1 MNPRS
6 LPKLTTAAVAL
17 AAIALLSIP
26 QRAPLHAQPAGGMPP
41 TFDVETRIRVA
52 QHHAQ
57 VGRFAQ
63 ARLPLEQAATTDA
76 ANQTV
81 RDLLAKI
88 DAVAK

>member
-41 TFDVETRIRVA
+41 TVVSFA
-52 QHHAQ
+52 G
-57 VGRFAQ
+57 GR
-63 ARLPLEQAATTDA
+63 
-76 ANQTV
+76 
-81 RDLLAKI
+81 
-88 DAVAK
+88 